1 MIVRNITIKPAVPT
15 ATLPSSFSGEYTA
28 IRINTNPNN
37 SCKLNISHNHASPE
51 LAIHMIYSN
60 IIPPTTN
67 SVNIIKYI

>member
-28 IRINTNPNN
+28 IRINTNPN
-37 SCKLNISHNHASPE
+37 KLNISHNQASSE

>member
-37 SCKLNISHNHASPE
+37 HASPE
-51 LAIHMIYSN
+51 LAIHMMYM
-60 IIPPTTN
+60 IIITPTTN
-67 SVNIIKYI
+67 SVNIIKYV

>member
-37 SCKLNISHNHASPE
+37 KSNISHNHASPE

>member
-37 SCKLNISHNHASPE
+37 SCLNISHNHASPE
-51 LAIHMIYSN
+51 LAIHMMYMS
-60 IIPPTTN
+60 IITPTIN
-67 SVNIIKYI
+67 SVNIIKYV